1 MFKISKMADYAVVV
15 LAEVARQP
23 GALMSAALIAGNTS
37 VSEPTVAKVLKM
49 LSRAELVLSVRGA
62 AGGYRLAREAVRISV
77 VDIIEAVE
85 GPIALTACVDGAE
98 PDCALGACCGVR
110 GRWDSVNLALRSALE
125 GVMLTDMM
133 RPEFK
138 RPREEGEA
146 VYGRH

>member
-1 MFKISKMADYAVVV
+1 MVV
-15 LAEVARQP
+15 LAEMARQP
-23 GALMSAALIAGNTS
+23 GALMSAGLIAEQTRI
-37 VSEPTVAKVLKM
+37 SEPTVAKVLKM

-62 AGGYRLAREAVRISV
+62 AGGYRLAREAVRISL

-110 GRWDSVNLALRSALE
+110 GRWDAVNLALRSALE

-133 RPEFK
+133 RSEFK